1 MVSVIRSKTPASRAV
16 PQDTAYATLQGLLRW
31 RLLAKGLSLSKQRK
45 LLASQAGLHTSR
57 FRGRGIDFA
66 EVRAYHPG
74 DDIRTIDWRV
84 TARTGKAH
92 TKLYSEER
100 ERPVIIMVD
109 QRQTMFFGSRT
120 MFKSTMAAHC
130 AALLAWATLQRGDRL
145 GGIAFSDT
153 RQSEIRARRSPHTVL
168 HLLES
173 IIEFNRAL
181 SRSRVPQSSLSMAA
195 MLQSLRQTT
204 KPGSELFIISDFHD
218 FDADCEHQLF
228 QLARH
233 NDPVCVAI
241 SDPLEEH
248 LPPPGHYGITNGR
261 ERGALDLL
269 DSGIRARWEAQHHES
284 ENRFTTQLA
293 QLKVPL
299 IRLSTDADLL
309 QTLQRGLGISQRNGN
324 SRRNNISPSNNNG
337 NTHR

>member
-1 MVSVIRSKTPASRAV
+1 MVTVNQPEPSPTIAPPDS
-16 PQDTAYATLQGLLRW
+16 AYATLPGLLRW
-31 RLLAKGLSLSKQRK
+31 RLLAGNLGLSKQRK
-45 LLASQAGLHTSR
+45 LLSSQAGLHTSR

-74 DDIRTIDWRV
+74 DDIRSIDWRV
-84 TARTGKAH
+84 TARTGKVH

-100 ERPVIIMVD
+100 ERPVIVMVD

-145 GGIAFSDT
+145 GGIAFSDAA
-153 RQSEIRARRSPHTVL
+153 QHEIRARRSPHTVL
-168 HLLES
+168 RLLES
-173 IIEFNRAL
+173 IVELNSAL
-181 SRSRVPQSSLSMAA
+181 NGFLVPESSTGLAA

-204 KPGSELFIISDFHD
+204 KPGSELFIISDCHD

-233 NDPVCVAI
+233 NDPVFIAV
-241 SDPLEEH
+241 SDPLEDH
-248 LPPPGHYGITNGR
+248 LPPPGFYSITDGR

-269 DSGIRARWEAQHHES
+269 DSGTRDRWQAQHRDTES
-284 ENRFTTQLA
+284 RLATSLA

-299 IRLSTDADLL
+299 IRLRTDADLL
-309 QTLQRGLGISQRNGN
+309 QTLQRGLGIPGRT
-324 SRRNNISPSNNNG
+324 G
-337 NTHR
+337 NTGAMGIRG